1 MIPRAAIES
10 LVDDLLLDDLGC
22 APHVVVTLATAL
34 HGDKST
40 IREVV
45 GRLTRAQRRGLR
57 SLPEPLPLV
66 PAIARTFRDLS
77 LSDQDRDLLLALSL
91 SLEGES
97 EPLLDFD
104 GRPAEAIVSGPLGA
118 HLDLHAGRMTFVD
131 PRLEIWLRARTAS
144 DTFRSVHERLSR
156 ICRARGDLIGTQW
169 HAARAALV
177 RDEQAGAELTRIA
190 RGCSQ
195 TGSTDRAL
203 LFAREASNHAEGA
216 DHDECRSIVGTSLM
230 RSGFAAE
237 AVAWLGDLFRDGA
250 ESQRLQGLAGL
261 IAARS
266 CLQGTVPEVN
276 PTSLRPCTDDDGDW
290 HAWARATALTAVLCA
305 ERGDRA
311 GMRAWLMAL
320 REAAAR
326 VGAERELR
334 DPAVALG
341 TLIIGEREC
350 DQAED
355 DAQAESPRSR
365 VLRAL
370 QAAMAGDIDQ
380 GLRVLRTADTALEP
394 EVDSLVAGFE
404 HSPIIRAYR
413 SVVEVLLLA
422 WRGDIGLARERL
434 TLAALELPVALPLAG
449 LGVVL
454 ARRLDLAVL
463 GELGPISRALT
474 AALPPA
480 VKIDALIDRGIESF
494 LAGEFDEAAMSVRLW
509 LDLGAP
515 QTSLCVPGLDEVALT
530 WEGGSSTRGIVAPPD
545 IFLAHALRLRAATT
559 ADSSWRTEHDRAQ
572 ETARTLRSPFAR
584 GRAEAMLGVHSAIR
598 DELVLARGHL
608 QSAQRLFELSGAMAW
623 ARLTEDRLARL
634 DMRDGDAAAVPDAL
648 TTCRHI
654 WAQVLTAREVEVAM
668 RAVGGAGNREIAAAL
683 CVSVRTVEVHLGR
696 IFAKLD
702 VRGRVG
708 LTALAHRTNQ
718 QL

>member
-1 MIPRAAIES
+1 M
-10 LVDDLLLDDLGC
+10 
-22 APHVVVTLATAL
+22 VVTLATAL
-34 HGDKST
+34 HADAQT
-40 IREVV
+40 MREVV
-45 GRLTRAQRRGLR
+45 ERLTRAQRRGLR
-57 SLPEPLPLV
+57 TLPEPLPVV
-66 PAIARTFRDLS
+66 PAIACLFEDLV
-77 LSDQDRDLLLALSL
+77 LCDRDRDLLLAVSL
-91 SLEGES
+91 SLGDES
-97 EPLLDFD
+97 DLLLDFD
-104 GRPAEAIVSGPLGA
+104 GRPADEIVRGPVGA
-118 HLDLHAGRMTFVD
+118 HLDLHAGRVKFAD
-131 PRLEIWLRARTAS
+131 PRLDIWLQATAAS
-144 DTFRSVHERLSR
+144 DVVASVHDRLSR
-156 ICRARGDLIGTQW
+156 ACRGRGDLVGMQW
-169 HAARAALV
+169 HAARAALG
-177 RDEQAGAELTRIA
+177 RDERLGAELTQIA
-190 RGCSQ
+190 RGCSRL
-195 TGSTDRAL
+195 GSTDRAV

-216 DHDECRSIVGTSLM
+216 DHDESRLIVGTGLI
-230 RSGFAAE
+230 RCGFAAE
-237 AVAWLGDLFRDGA
+237 AAAWLGSLFRDGE
-250 ESQRLQGLAGL
+250 ESRRLQALAGL

-266 CLQGTVPEVN
+266 YLQGGVPDVN
-276 PTSLRPCTDDDGDW
+276 PVSLRPCTDTDDDW
-290 HAWARATALTAVLCA
+290 YAWARTAALTSVLCA
-305 ERGDRA
+305 ERGDRS

-334 DPAVALG
+334 DPAVALA
-341 TLIIGEREC
+341 TLIIGEG
-350 DQAED
+350 DQAD
-355 DAQAESPRSR
+355 DGDALTACSPGS

-370 QAAMAGDIDQ
+370 HAAMADDIDR

-394 EVDSLVAGFE
+394 ETDSLVAGLE
-404 HSPIIRAYR
+404 HSPIIRACR

-480 VKIDALIDRGIESF
+480 VKIDALIDRGIQSF
-494 LAGEFDEAAMSVRLW
+494 LAGEFDDAATSVRLW

-545 IFLAHALRLRAATT
+545 IFLGHTLRLRAATT
-559 ADSSWRTEHDRAQ
+559 TDGSWRAEHDRVQ
-572 ETARTLRSPFAR
+572 ETARALRSPFAR
-584 GRAEAMLGVHSAIR
+584 NRVEAMLGVQSAIR
-598 DELVLARGHL
+598 DDVALARRHL
-608 QSAQRLFELSGAMAW
+608 QSAQRLFELSGATAW
-623 ARLTEDRLARL
+623 ARLTEDRLTRL
-634 DMRDGDAAAVPDAL
+634 DVRDGDTAADADAL

-654 WAQVLTAREVEVAM
+654 WSQVLTAREVEVAM
-668 RAVGGAGNREIAAAL
+668 RAVGGAANRDIAAAL

-696 IFAKLD
+696 IFGKLD
-702 VRGRVG
+702 VRGRVE